1 MIRELQ
7 EPRSDLSAHCNGPAC
22 GARDLMRAV
31 LEDAIRCLAGEIG
44 PTRERAQLAAD
55 AREWVA
61 ARDARWAFSF
71 DNICDGIGFDSGS
84 LRERL
89 LRNAPVIPFAGGEPS
104 VVGREKRHRP
114 AEDDIVKMIRSGQ
127 PLRVVA
133 ETFGI
138 SVSKVSIL
146 SCGLASRLKA
156 ERDDQIR
163 SLRQAGWTHRALAA
177 HFGLSR
183 IRILRICARR
193 EEREEDSR
201 TAA

>member
-1 MIRELQ
+1 MIRALQ
-7 EPRSDLSAHCNGPAC
+7 EAPSEYAAHDNGP
-22 GARDLMRAV
+22 GRGERELMRAV
-31 LEDAIRCLAGEIG
+31 LEDAIRCLVGEIG
-44 PTRERAQLAAD
+44 PSRERPQLAAD
-55 AREWVA
+55 AREWVV
-61 ARDARWAFSF
+61 ARDARWPFSF
-71 DNICDGIGFDSGS
+71 DNICDAVGLDCES
-84 LRERL
+84 LRGRL
-89 LRNAPVIPFAGGEPS
+89 LRDAPIIPFTGAEPT
-104 VVGREKRHRP
+104 VVRRPKRERP

-156 ERDDQIR
+156 ECDDEIR
-163 SLRQAGWTHRALAA
+163 SLRRAGWTHRALAG

-193 EEREEDSR
+193 DEGDEDSR

>member
-1 MIRELQ
+1 MIRGLQ
-7 EPRSDLSAHCNGPAC
+7 EAPSDTSLNRNGPGC
-22 GARDLMRAV
+22 GERELMRAV
-31 LEDAIRCLAGEIG
+31 LEDAIHCLAGETG
-44 PTRERAQLAAD
+44 PSRERPQLAAE
-55 AREWVA
+55 ARPY
-61 ARDARWAFSF
+61 SF
-71 DNICDGIGFDSGS
+71 ENICDAIGFDADS

-89 LRNAPVIPFAGGEPS
+89 LRNAPVIPFADGQQTA
-104 VVGREKRHRP
+104 VRRTKRARP

-138 SVSKVSIL
+138 SVSKVSII

-156 ERDDQIR
+156 ERDDEIR
-163 SLRQAGWTHRALAA
+163 TLRQAGWTHRALAA

-183 IRILRICARR
+183 IRVLRICARR

>member
-1 MIRELQ
+1 MMRELRQ
-7 EPRSDLSAHCNGPAC
+7 APPDASMHRNGPAC
-22 GARDLMRAV
+22 GERELMRAV

-44 PTRERAQLAAD
+44 PTRERPQLAAQ

-61 ARDARWAFSF
+61 VRDARWPFSF
-71 DNICDGIGFDSGS
+71 DNICDGVGLDVGS

-89 LRNAPVIPFAGGEPS
+89 LRNAPVIPFADGQPTA
-104 VVGREKRHRP
+104 VRRTKRDRP

-156 ERDDQIR
+156 ERDDEIR
-163 SLRQAGWTHRALAA
+163 SLRQTGWTHRALAA